1 MKQKLKQKILG
12 YLLAVTAV
20 FSVFAGM
27 GASAAETEQE
37 SVPGYTVTLQQ
48 TAHGKLSFRDI
59 SGDQGQFEKDAE
71 VALNASADSGFQI
84 RSIYLR
90 EAAADEPY
98 MTLEPLEDQSYMFM
112 MPEADIVVQAEFE
125 PAPDDVPES
134 GSETAAEEK
143 LTETDGTPDVRRY
156 DIVADTMKNCGILL
170 DENTA
175 EAGAEVTFKVTSA
188 DLYEICLVAVRT
200 EDDERIR
207 VSGADGTYT
216 FTMPDEKVFISAAA
230 EKAALAKAAGKAASY
245 VITTSE
251 FRYPETNPNGTQ
263 IVSEYLEFNDQIP
276 AFCIQHLVSAPEVG
290 TVYTVTDTYTADNQK
305 GELMRKILWY
315 GWHGPGDLGTGYQT
329 THLACSVANGYPDSA
344 WHVGQKFIDQ
354 ISGKPAAPEGFN
366 VMILSCS
373 SSNIQKLA
381 IWEYQTK
388 GSLKMRKV
396 SAEPSLTNGNSC
408 YSLAG
413 AEYSVYTDAD
423 CKNKAAVLVTG
434 EDGVSNTAEV
444 NEGTYYAKETKAP
457 KGYLKDT
464 QIYTVHVE
472 AGKTAEFSAVEM
484 PAGDAGVLELT
495 KINAKGGLVPPL
507 SGAWF
512 TVNYYDGYYDKGN
525 LPDRPVRTWVLQTK
539 AETSSGKD
547 VYLCRFDDAYKIS
560 GDAFYE
566 IDGNPVLPL
575 GTITVE
581 ETKAPAGYVLADGY
595 LQAQGSS
602 EKISG
607 MYVSQITM
615 ENGTAKLSGGNR
627 YTAADEPTEVGI
639 LKVDQKSQGVSG
651 ATLRVTDSSG
661 KVIDE
666 WVSDGKAHPIE
677 GLEVGKTYT
686 LSEIKVPD
694 GYATAKPVTFTV
706 KDTSEVQA
714 VTMENEKTTYRINK
728 VNEEGKGLAGA
739 TLRVTDSSGKK
750 IDEWV
755 SDGKAHEIRGL
766 IIGKTYTLSEIK
778 VPAGYAT
785 AKPAT
790 FTVKDTNEVQT
801 VTMKNE
807 KTSYKINKVDEEGK
821 GLAGATL
828 RVTDSS
834 GKKIDEWVSD
844 GKAHTIEG
852 LTAGMTYTLSE
863 IKVPAGYVTAKPV
876 KFTVKDTSEVQTVTM
891 ENKKTRVEIFKIDA
905 ETGENVSNAQ
915 LAVYPAEDSNH
926 ADAQE
931 AYIEFLTE
939 NSPKEIMQIPI
950 GAYVL
955 RELSAP
961 EEQGYV
967 TAADVAFEVKDTYE
981 IQSVTM
987 EEDYTKIDIS
997 KKDIT
1002 GEEELPG
1009 AHLKLLDDENNVID
1023 QWVSGENPHRIER
1036 LAPSKTY
1043 TLVEEIPADGYSTA
1057 ESIEFTVEDSGEIQT
1072 VVMNDDITRIEIHK
1086 VDEQGRSLAGASLC
1100 ITDASGSIVDE
1111 WTSDTEP
1118 HLVEKLCVGQTYTL
1132 SEINPPKGYAASE
1145 DIAFTVEDTS
1155 QIQKIVMT
1163 DLELSVPEAPKTG
1176 DTFNPLL
1183 AAAGIVI
1190 SAGAVLTLVIL
1201 NKKSGRKKK

>member
-125 PAPDDVPES
+125 PAPDDGPES

-175 EAGAEVTFKVTSA
+175 EAGAEVTFKVTCA
-188 DLYEICLVAVRT
+188 DLYEICLVAVRA

-444 NEGTYYAKETKAP
+444 NEGTYYVKETKAP

-595 LQAQGSS
+595 FQAQGSS

-627 YTAADEPTEVGI
+627 YTAADEPTEGGI

-661 KVIDE
+661 KE
-666 WVSDGKAHPIE
+666 
-677 GLEVGKTYT
+677 
-686 LSEIKVPD
+686 
-694 GYATAKPVTFTV
+694 
-706 KDTSEVQA
+706 
-714 VTMENEKTTYRINK
+714 
-728 VNEEGKGLAGA
+728 
-739 TLRVTDSSGKK
+739 

-1036 LAPSKTY
+1036 LSPSKTY